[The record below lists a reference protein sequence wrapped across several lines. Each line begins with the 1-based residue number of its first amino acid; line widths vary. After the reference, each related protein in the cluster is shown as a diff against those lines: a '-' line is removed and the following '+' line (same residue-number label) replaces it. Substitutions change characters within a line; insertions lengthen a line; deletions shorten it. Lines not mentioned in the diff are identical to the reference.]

1 MRQTLRLSVI
11 KPGVVSALKNAE
23 SERPKASPK
32 NGICVFCIKSA
43 IDMTLTKPISAFWLR
58 SSVVSVLI
66 SLTSDTFPSETIF
79 VKLISGK
86 AQDV

>member
-1 MRQTLRLSVI
+1 MGSVT
-11 KPGVVSALKNAE
+11 
-23 SERPKASPK
+23 ERPKTNPK
-32 NGICVFCIKSA
+32 HALHVFPIKSNLQ
-43 IDMTLTKPISAFWLR
+43 LTFSKPISAFWLR

-66 SLTSDTFPSETIF
+66 SLTSDTFPSGTIF